1 MDKRRGVGI
10 NLNKHGWKIWLK
22 SVIQRYKSSGNCFLS
37 HQLEIRWSLCR
48 YLLDETI
55 NFHTVTMAKSTL
67 HAAHQYLCPGLIRL
81 IVEFLERNLT
91 PISALE
97 IYEGLALY
105 ANHISWDPN
114 WSSNSPT
121 APPAPGDDAAE
132 IGIVAKL
139 PFYNLDNP

>member
-1 MDKRRGVGI
+1 
-10 NLNKHGWKIWLK
+10 
-22 SVIQRYKSSGNCFLS
+22 
-37 HQLEIRWSLCR
+37 
-48 YLLDETI
+48 
-55 NFHTVTMAKSTL
+55 MAKSTL

-139 PFYNLDNP
+139 PF